1 MEMIQTNNNS
11 SQPDYLIA
19 RNEQLKQYRDDQN
32 KIIALASRPD
42 VSTKVNVNNLI
53 LKAKQFL
60 NEITALNISN
70 LNLPVGTTI
79 SAQINN
85 SIDAKTT
92 ELFILLKDIKDTNKF
107 SGKIWS

>member
-1 MEMIQTNNNS
+1 MEMIQTNNTNS
-11 SQPDYLIA
+11 QSDYMAA

-32 KIIALASRPD
+32 KIIALAARPD

-53 LKAKQFL
+53 VKAKQLL

-79 SAQINN
+79 SSQINN

-92 ELFILLKDIKDTNKF
+92 ELFILLKDIKDVHKF